1 MTGPDHTTDRDADAV
16 GSVHDR
22 ARELDRHILEHS
34 RGAETGDTVAGGYAA
49 RGAVKPDSDGS
60 TNGKKKS
67 DEMVQAVMDA
77 TAAMERD
84 LKRLYEE
91 QERLYDQL
99 SDLELKIDK
108 LDKVT
113 NAVENGELP
122 KIGPDGKLRDAE
134 LEAVIAAQ
142 EKRLGRSIDRSDPQA
157 LLAIFTAEQERSF
170 VERTEVIE
178 AIDRNEAE
186 INAAREG
193 RELEEV
199 PNAGL
204 SGNNELEIA
213 NKLDEQ
219 NRGNPHQS
227 AEFDQFK
234 SGRNYPVS
242 SLGF

>member
-1 MTGPDHTTDRDADAV
+1 MGRDHTTDGDADLV
-16 GSVHDR
+16 RKVHHR
-22 ARELDRHILEHS
+22 AKELDQHILEHS
-34 RGAETGDTVAGGYAA
+34 RDAEAGDTVAGGYVA

-60 TNGKKKS
+60 TNDKKKS
-67 DEMVQAVMDA
+67 DDMIQAVIDA

-122 KIGPDGKLRDAE
+122 KIGPDGKLRDTE

-142 EKRLGRSIDRSDPQA
+142 EKRLGRSIDRSDSQA

-170 VERTEVIE
+170 VERTEIIE

-186 INAAREG
+186 IKATREG
-193 RELEEV
+193 RELDEV

-219 NRGNPHQS
+219 NRGTPHQS
-227 AEFDQFK
+227 AEFDQF
-234 SGRNYPVS
+234 N
-242 SLGF
+242 F